1 MLANISHLDMQGN
14 RASQTLK
21 SALHLFFYADGTS
34 SLQFNI
40 PQNLIQT
47 VIDKAVAEKDWK
59 RLHLLFLGGGG
70 EKRYKKVSGG
80 LATGCD
86 ASSVPLGEVICN
98 DLPVLG
104 KFINVLLD
112 HKADANPPKGKK
124 SPVDIAIE
132 LGKIDV
138 ASTLID
144 RNTKSGASNTSD
156 LPKVK
161 KFFRHGSEK
170 KSLY

>member
-1 MLANISHLDMQGN
+1 M
-14 RASQTLK
+14 
-21 SALHLFFYADGTS
+21 
-34 SLQFNI
+34 
-40 PQNLIQT
+40 IQT

-98 DLPVLG
+98 DLPDLE

-138 ASTLID
+138 ASILID
-144 RNTKSGASNTSD
+144 RNTKSGAANTSD

-161 KFFRHGSEK
+161 KCFRHGSEK